1 MVLFHL
7 AGAKGN
13 AGIELGFI
21 LTSWRGIKSPKVH
34 AGEVN
39 VNSCVAFRA
48 VALDLVDQ
56 DRQGGSRGIFQM
68 FGLLMFFFNPLS
80 LFIGSHPEACNL

>member
-1 MVLFHL
+1 MRPGNVVLFQL

-21 LTSWRGIKSPKVH
+21 LTCWRGIKSPKVY

-56 DRQGGSRGIFQM
+56 DRLGENSM
-68 FGLLMFFFNPLS
+68 FHM
-80 LFIGSHPEACNL
+80 LFVSV

>member
-1 MVLFHL
+1 MWFCSTW

-21 LTSWRGIKSPKVH
+21 LTCWRGIKSPKVH

-56 DRQGGSRGIFQM
+56 GQDRAVAGA
-68 FGLLMFFFNPLS
+68 FFKCLV
-80 LFIGSHPEACNL
+80 C

>member
-1 MVLFHL
+1 MRPGNVVQFQL

-13 AGIELGFI
+13 AGI
-21 LTSWRGIKSPKVH
+21 KSPKVY

-56 DRQGGSRGIFQM
+56 DRLGGSRGIFQR
-68 FGLLMFFFNPLS
+68 FLWSKFVILSTFYILL
-80 LFIGSHPEACNL
+80 

>member
-1 MVLFHL
+1 MVLFQL

-21 LTSWRGIKSPKVH
+21 LTCWRGIKSPKVY

-56 DRQGGSRGIFQM
+56 DRLGENSM
-68 FGLLMFFFNPLS
+68 FHM
-80 LFIGSHPEACNL
+80 LFVSV